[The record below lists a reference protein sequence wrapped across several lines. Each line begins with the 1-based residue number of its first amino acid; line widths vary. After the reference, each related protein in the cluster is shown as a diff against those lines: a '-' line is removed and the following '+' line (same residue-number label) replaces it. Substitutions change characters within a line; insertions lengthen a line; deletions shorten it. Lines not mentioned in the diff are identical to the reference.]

1 MVQCVR
7 HSSCLRVWNC
17 CLNSLQ
23 LRYSQI
29 RGGTIHFRH
38 RPLHPSGNSFFAK
51 WAAAGRGLVLARNR
65 HEHSIQPSHTQ
76 NSHHSKKK
84 KNAKRTTRKRL
95 LFRQRTLL
103 DHTKTSEQQ
112 QTITHVTSDGRMDG
126 TVRQVRP
133 RDGRLHPTH
142 AVLPAKRRK
151 TRVSLRGK
159 NHGALKSKYSFNLKY
174 HAWKTF
180 LKRH

>member
-1 MVQCVR
+1 MSTR
-7 HSSCLRVWNC
+7 FNLLTHK
-17 CLNSLQ
+17 
-23 LRYSQI
+23 
-29 RGGTIHFRH
+29 T
-38 RPLHPSGNSFFAK
+38 
-51 WAAAGRGLVLARNR
+51 
-65 HEHSIQPSHTQ
+65 HTTPR
-76 NSHHSKKK
+76 KKK
-84 KNAKRTTRKRL
+84 DAKRTTRKRL

-174 HAWKTF
+174 HVWKTF
-180 LKRH
+180 LKKTLIIGNTFCASLTDVPIVINSFIHKQIFFRIKRT